1 MVFSICKEVLPYY
14 ANLPAIPGSSGV
26 MTKEELACWFY
37 LFAQSNQLG
46 RGAITLKNIA
56 EAFGYSSTS
65 ANTPK
70 IITPIRD
77 ALIGMVQK
85 AKGETSAE
93 FEMNIDEVKVAKPT
107 HEIKYVVKDYQ
118 EVRQAPF
125 IRVCP
130 QDLEGLLQVC
140 RDSKIKLPD
149 LLNVY
154 TAILGNLITLK
165 NGVGCWLWGA
175 YIMSICGVCEAT
187 FLKYRKALVA
197 QELIY
202 VKCQQDHPTYYA
214 KTDSPKLWQEIEMLE
229 HKNRRKGIAAAK

>member
-14 ANLPAIPGSSGV
+14 ANLPAIPDSSEV

-46 RGAITLKNIA
+46 QGTVTLKNIA

-130 QDLEGLLQVC
+130 QDLEGLFKDKAAGSSQRIHGHSWKFDYAEERC
-140 RDSKIKLPD
+140 W
-149 LLNVY
+149 LL
-154 TAILGNLITLK
+154 A
-165 NGVGCWLWGA
+165 VGCIHHEHLWRVRGHLPEVSQGAGSSGA
-175 YIMSICGVCEAT
+175 Y
-187 FLKYRKALVA
+187 LR
-197 QELIY
+197 
-202 VKCQQDHPTYYA
+202 
-214 KTDSPKLWQEIEMLE
+214 
-229 HKNRRKGIAAAK
+229 

>member
-14 ANLPAIPGSSGV
+14 ANLPGISDSAGV

-46 RGAITLKNIA
+46 QGAVSLKNIA
-56 EAFGYSSTS
+56 GAFGYSSTS

-70 IITPIRD
+70 IIASIRD

-93 FEMNIDEVKVAKPT
+93 FEMDADEVKAAKPAQK
-107 HEIKYVVKDYQ
+107 IKYVVKTYQ
-118 EVRQAPF
+118 SIRQKPF
-125 IRVCP
+125 IQIPP
-130 QDLEGLLQVC
+130 QDVEGLLQVC
-140 RDSKIKLPD
+140 RGSKIKLPE
-149 LLNVY
+149 LINLY
-154 TAILGNLITLK
+154 TAILGNLVTLK
-165 NGVGCWLWGA
+165 NGIGHWLWST
-175 YIMSICGVCEAT
+175 YMMSICGVCEAT

-214 KTDSPKLWQEIEMLE
+214 KTDSPELWQEIEMLE